1 MIDPEAGQDLSIAQ
15 PLKVYLFS
23 PSPMDQQP
31 EFEQLTSCSDPD
43 FESFYRIYAD
53 SIAQRERKPKT
64 RICEMAGRSDYK
76 IFVLKRNGRVIG
88 FSILFLPSSETFSLL
103 EYMAVTGEY
112 RNAGLGS
119 QLFRQ
124 SMERAFTD
132 EEQPRPVLLEVDSD
146 REQSADRELRF
157 RRKQFYRRLGCLS
170 VSSLH
175 YILPLAGEGPVPQM
189 DLMIYPAGKIEQVS
203 KSTLERWLKVIYQSV
218 YNCLPEDPRIKEML
232 LSVADPLRLE

>member
-1 MIDPEAGQDLSIAQ
+1 MN
-15 PLKVYLFS
+15 
-23 PSPMDQQP
+23 QQL

-43 FESFYRIYAD
+43 FESVYRIYAD

-76 IFVLKRNGRVIG
+76 IFVLKQNGRVIG
-88 FSILFLPSSETFSLL
+88 FSMLFLPPSETFGLL
-103 EYMAVTGEY
+103 EYMAITGEH
-112 RNAGLGS
+112 RNGGLGGE
-119 QLFRQ
+119 LFRQ
-124 SMERAFTD
+124 SMKRAFTD
-132 EEQPRPVLLEVDSD
+132 TEQSRPILLEVDSD

-189 DLMIYPAGKIEQVS
+189 DLMIYPAGNLRQVS

-218 YNCLPEDPRIKEML
+218 YNCSPEDPRIKEMG
-232 LSVADPLRLE
+232 LSLPDPLWLA